1 MSPPRRELTPAERL
15 DWLRLIRSENVGPVT
30 VRHLL
35 RRFGSAAAALAALPD
50 LARRGGR
57 AQPLKVHPRAAAER
71 ELAEL
76 ERLGGRLIALTEPD
90 YPQPLA
96 ALDDGP
102 PVIAVLGQVQLLSRP
117 AVAIVGARNAS
128 ANGRLIAGRI
138 ARDIGVAGYV
148 VVSGLA
154 RGIDAAAHEAAL
166 DTGTVAVVAGGIDVI
181 YPSENETLYRAIA
194 ARGAVL
200 AELPPGTV
208 PQARHFPR
216 RNRLISGLSHGV
228 VVVEAALRSGSL
240 ITARFALE
248 QGREVFAV
256 PGSPLDPRSA
266 GANGLI
272 REGATLV
279 ESAADVLSGLS
290 ALRPPLSG
298 GEELKFAA
306 TPASDAAEQDVVAV
320 RPLLLELLS
329 PEPVAVDELL
339 RACPFSP
346 AAVQTALLELELAG
360 RVARHPGNRVS
371 LLAAGMPV
379 ASSRPHIGSADGKS

>member
-1 MSPPRRELTPAERL
+1 MSLPRRDLTPSERL

-30 VRHLL
+30 FRHLL
-35 RRFGSAAAALAALPD
+35 RRFGSAGAALAALPD

-76 ERLGGRLIALTEPD
+76 ERLSGRLIGFTEPD
-90 YPQPLA
+90 FPAPLA
-96 ALDDGP
+96 AVDDSP
-102 PVIAVLGQVQLLSRP
+102 PLLAMLGQPQVLTRP
-117 AVAIVGARNAS
+117 TVAIVGARNAS
-128 ANGRLIAGRI
+128 ANGRLIAGTL
-138 ARDIGVAGYV
+138 AREIGAAGYSIA
-148 VVSGLA
+148 SGLA
-154 RGIDAAAHEAAL
+154 RGIDSAAHEAAL

-181 YPSENETLYRAIA
+181 YPPENEALYRSIA
-194 ARGAVL
+194 TRGAVV
-200 AELPPGTV
+200 AEMPIGTV

-216 RNRLISGLSHGV
+216 RNRLISGLSLGV

-272 REGATLV
+272 REGALLV
-279 ESAADVLSGLS
+279 ESAADVIAALS
-290 ALRPPLSG
+290 AQKPPLSTR
-298 GEELKFAA
+298 EELKF
-306 TPASDAAEQDVVAV
+306 TPAPAADPAEREVAAA
-320 RPLLLELLS
+320 RPVLLELLS

-360 RVARHPGNRVS
+360 RLARHPGNRVS
-371 LLAAGMPV
+371 LLAQGMPA
-379 ASSRPHIGSADGKS
+379 AS

>member
-1 MSPPRRELTPAERL
+1 MSLPRRELTSAERL

-30 VRHLL
+30 FRHLL
-35 RRFGSAAAALAALPD
+35 RRFGSAAAAVAALPD

-57 AQPLKVHPRAAAER
+57 AQPLRVHPRAAAER
-71 ELAEL
+71 EMAEL
-76 ERLGGRLIALTEPD
+76 ERLGGRLIGFLEPD
-90 YPQPLA
+90 YPAALA
-96 ALDDGP
+96 AVDDAP
-102 PVIAVLGQVQLLSRP
+102 PLLALLGQGQILARP

-138 ARDIGVAGYV
+138 AREVGAAGYCIA
-148 VVSGLA
+148 SGLA
-154 RGIDAAAHEAAL
+154 RGIDSAAHEAAL
-166 DTGTVAVVAGGIDVI
+166 ESGTVAVVAGGIDVI
-181 YPSENETLYRAIA
+181 YPPENEALYAAIA
-194 ARGAVL
+194 ERGAVI
-200 AELPPGTV
+200 AEMPVGTV

-216 RNRLISGLSHGV
+216 RNRLISGLSLGV

-272 REGATLV
+272 REGALLI
-279 ESAADVLSGLS
+279 ESAADILAALS
-290 ALRPPLSG
+290 AMKPPLSTRK
-298 GEELKFAA
+298 ELGFASA
-306 TPASDAAEQDVVAV
+306 GPADAAERELVAV
-320 RPLLLELLS
+320 RPLLLDLLS

-346 AAVQTALLELELAG
+346 AAVHTALLELELAG
-360 RVARHPGNRVS
+360 RLARHPGNRVS
-371 LLAAGMPV
+371 LLAEGMPA
-379 ASSRPHIGSADGKS
+379 AS

>member
-1 MSPPRRELTPAERL
+1 MSPPRHELTSAERL

-30 VRHLL
+30 FRHLL

-76 ERLGGRLIALTEPD
+76 ERLRGRLIAFVEPQ
-90 YPQPLA
+90 YPLA
-96 ALDDGP
+96 LGAIDDCP
-102 PVIAVLGQVQLLSRP
+102 PVLAVLGQIQLLAR
-117 AVAIVGARNAS
+117 ATVAIVGARNAS
-128 ANGRLIAGRI
+128 ANGRLIASRLAGE
-138 ARDIGVAGYV
+138 IGKAGYSV
-148 VVSGLA
+148 ASGLA
-154 RGIDAAAHEAAL
+154 RGIDSAAHQGAL
-166 DTGTVAVVAGGIDVI
+166 ETGTIAVVAGGIDVI
-181 YPSENETLYRAIA
+181 YPAENETLYRAIA
-194 ARGAVL
+194 AQGAVI
-200 AELPPGTV
+200 AEMPVGTV

-216 RNRLISGLSHGV
+216 RNRLISGLSLGV

-272 REGATLV
+272 REGAMLV
-279 ESAADVLSGLS
+279 ESAADIIA
-290 ALRPPLSG
+290 ALGAAKPPLSA
-298 GEELKFAA
+298 GEKLRFASA
-306 TPASDAAEQDVVAV
+306 PAPDAAEQEVAAA
-320 RPLLLELLS
+320 RPILLELLS

-339 RACPFSP
+339 RACQFSP

-360 RVARHPGNRVS
+360 RLARHPGNRVS
-371 LLAAGMPV
+371 LLVEGMP
-379 ASSRPHIGSADGKS
+379 AAC

>member
-1 MSPPRRELTPAERL
+1 MTLPRRELSPLERL

-30 VRHLL
+30 FRHLL
-35 RRFGSAAAALAALPD
+35 QRFGSAAAALAALPE

-57 AQPLKVHPRAAAER
+57 SQPLKVHPRAAAER

-76 ERLGGRLIALTEPD
+76 ERLGGRLIAMIEPD
-90 YPQPLA
+90 YPEPLA
-96 ALDDGP
+96 ALDDAP
-102 PVIAVLGQVQLLSRP
+102 PVMAVFGQAQLLSRP

-128 ANGRLIAGRI
+128 ANGRLIAQRL
-138 ARDIGVAGYV
+138 ARDIGAAGYV

-154 RGIDAAAHEAAL
+154 RGIDGAAHEAAL
-166 DTGTVAVVAGGIDVI
+166 DTGTAAVVAGGVDVV
-181 YPSENETLYRAIA
+181 YPSENEGLYRAIA
-194 ARGAVL
+194 ERGVVL
-200 AELPPGTV
+200 AELPLGTV

-216 RNRLISGLSHGV
+216 RNRLISGLSYGV
-228 VVVEAALRSGSL
+228 IVVEAALRSGSL

-279 ESAADVLSGLS
+279 ESAADVLS
-290 ALRPPLSG
+290 ALDALKPPLSG
-298 GEELKFAA
+298 GEEPKF
-306 TPASDAAEQDVVAV
+306 TPGVPLDAAEREVAAA

-360 RVARHPGNRVS
+360 RLARHPGNRVS
-371 LLAAGMPV
+371 LLAAGMPI
-379 ASSRPHIGSADGKS
+379 AARDPK

>member
-1 MSPPRRELTPAERL
+1 MFPSRRELTSAERL

-30 VRHLL
+30 FRHLL

-50 LARRGGR
+50 LAKRGGR

-76 ERLGGRLIALTEPD
+76 ARLNGRLIAFTEPEF
-90 YPQPLA
+90 PPALA
-96 ALDDGP
+96 AVDDSP
-102 PVIAVLGQVQLLSRP
+102 PLLAVLGQDHLLMRP
-117 AVAIVGARNAS
+117 TVAIVGARNAS
-128 ANGRLIAGRI
+128 ANGRLIAGTL
-138 ARDIGVAGYV
+138 AREIGAAGYAV
-148 VVSGLA
+148 ASGLA
-154 RGIDAAAHEAAL
+154 RGIDSAAHEAAL
-166 DTGTVAVVAGGIDVI
+166 ESGTIAVVAGGIDVI
-181 YPSENETLYRAIA
+181 YPPENEALYRSIS
-194 ARGAVL
+194 ARGSVI
-200 AELPPGTV
+200 AEMPVGTI

-216 RNRLISGLSHGV
+216 RNRLISGISLGV

-272 REGATLV
+272 REGAILV
-279 ESAADVLSGLS
+279 QGAADVIA
-290 ALRPPLSG
+290 ALASQKPPLST
-298 GEELKFAA
+298 GEEPGFAA
-306 TPASDAAEQDVVAV
+306 APAADAAEREVADA

-360 RVARHPGNRVS
+360 RLARHPGNRVS
-371 LLAAGMPV
+371 LLAQGMPAV
-379 ASSRPHIGSADGKS
+379 S